1 MSVQGRDYIFF
12 EITEPEQL
20 AFTYKVRNWYYD
32 KSYKVNQD
40 VRFVFIGNVCNDIV
54 NVNKELVMWNPLV
67 MFAKILVYWFT
78 MILFMKDP
86 LAI

>member
-1 MSVQGRDYIFF
+1 MQGRDYIFF

-54 NVNKELVMWNPLV
+54 NVNKELVMWNQLV